1 VGDTSLGYSSTNN
14 YRSSPGLG
22 VRNPEP
28 ENRLVAS
35 RVERCD
41 LAKLKVLQAKIAR
54 KISGPEFARHEELT
68 KSEAATSK
76 S

>member
-1 VGDTSLGYSSTNN
+1 
-14 YRSSPGLG
+14 
-22 VRNPEP
+22 
-28 ENRLVAS
+28 
-35 RVERCD
+35 

-54 KISGPEFARHEELT
+54 KISGPEFARYEELT